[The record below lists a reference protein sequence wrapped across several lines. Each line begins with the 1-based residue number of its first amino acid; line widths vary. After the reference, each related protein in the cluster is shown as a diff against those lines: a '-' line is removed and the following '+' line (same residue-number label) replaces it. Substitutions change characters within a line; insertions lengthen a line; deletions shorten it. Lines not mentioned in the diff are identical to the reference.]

1 MTTPTFRL
9 DGQVALVNGASR
21 GIGKAIALALAEA
34 GADVAVAARTEDA
47 LEITAAEVRARGQRG
62 LSVPT
67 DVSKYD
73 QVERMVDRTVS
84 TLGRLDILVNAA
96 GVAGRKPTT
105 EITEADFD
113 RVYGT
118 NIKGITFACS
128 IAGRCFLGQRSGRV
142 INIAS
147 ITTMLGVKGRSLYG
161 PTKAAV
167 GQLTK
172 SLAVEW
178 GSQGICVNAI
188 APGWILTEFTRA
200 ILEGPEMRDWIIG
213 RTPLGRLGKPED
225 IVGLAVFLASPASAF
240 MTGQIIYVDG
250 GFTAG

>member
-1 MTTPTFRL
+1 VDQTAFRL

-21 GIGKAIALALAEA
+21 GIGKAIALALADA

-47 LEITAAEVRARGQRG
+47 LEATAVEVRGRGRRG

-67 DVSKYD
+67 DVSRYD
-73 QVERMVDRTVS
+73 QVERMVDRTVG

-96 GVAGRKPTT
+96 GVAGRTPAI

-128 IAGRCFLGQRSGRV
+128 VAGRHIVGQRSGRV

-147 ITTMLGVKGRSLYG
+147 ITTQLGIAGRSLYG
-161 PTKAAV
+161 PTKAAI

-178 GSQGICVNAI
+178 GPRGVCVNAI
-188 APGWILTEFTRA
+188 APGWIVTEFTRPL
-200 ILEGPEMRDWIIG
+200 LERPEVRDWILG
-213 RTPLGRLGKPED
+213 RTPLGRLGQPD
-225 IVGLAVFLASPASAF
+225 DLIGLAVFLASPASAF
-240 MTGQIIYVDG
+240 LTGQIIYVDG